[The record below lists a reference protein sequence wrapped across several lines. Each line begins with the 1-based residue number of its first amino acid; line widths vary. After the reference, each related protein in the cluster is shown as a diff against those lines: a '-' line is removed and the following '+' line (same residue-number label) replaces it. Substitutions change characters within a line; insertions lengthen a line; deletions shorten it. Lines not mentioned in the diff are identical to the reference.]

1 MKKIFTAYDKSGNVR
16 CKLHVN
22 QSELRGPFRLIE
34 VRETWKH
41 MGGVPVVWNIDR
53 YNLSRWLVSR
63 GVSQAQAVKV
73 GAETLAKSFTE
84 DNESKN

>member
-1 MKKIFTAYDKSGNVR
+1 
-16 CKLHVN
+16 
-22 QSELRGPFRLIE
+22 
-34 VRETWKH
+34 